1 MNNAEIIYITGNDSE
16 RIRTRAA
23 KHDGATS
30 TRDTGIE
37 TRAYKGIARRGIA
50 RDAQIESA
58 VRAIANRINR

>member
-23 KHDGATS
+23 QHDGATS

-50 RDAQIESA
+50 RDA
-58 VRAIANRINR
+58 